1 MLSDM
6 FQKSTNLVDERGSAK
21 NRPHGTLF
29 AGTWLS
35 QKLTKIPPRSYNL
48 FFYHG
53 FKCWNLQELRD
64 SA

>member
-6 FQKSTNLVDERGSAK
+6 FQKSTNLVDERSGAK

-35 QKLTKIPPRSYNL
+35 QKLTKIPPISYNL
-48 FFYHG
+48 FSITVLNAVTCKNAFGY
-53 FKCWNLQELRD
+53 
-64 SA
+64 